1 VADPITVH
9 LAQNIVKPSLNVAL
23 GVELFCRGL
32 QLFENFTLCDLNYF
46 DIILTNTFLDV
57 YEINILYNKNKVK
70 VHTKVGSKLVN
81 LNGDYNFMLVKVRIN
96 LVVLVKELELLSF
109 MILMSLKISQ
119 EELNPQGP
127 R

>member
-1 VADPITVH
+1 VH
-9 LAQNIVKPSLNVAL
+9 LAQNIVKPSSNVTL
-23 GVELFCRGL
+23 GGELFCRGI

-46 DIILTNTFLDV
+46 DVILRNTFLDA
-57 YEINILYNKNKVK
+57 YKIDILCNKSKVK
-70 VHTKVGSKLVN
+70 VRTKVGPKLVN
-81 LNGDYNFMLVKVRIN
+81 LDGDYNSMLVKIGNN
-96 LVVLVKELELLSF
+96 LVVLVKELESFSF